1 MSKIEPSNAEVLLDG
16 EMVAGF
22 MVKPWTLTK
31 CALLSPVFE
40 SIAIDLKKRNLSF
53 RDFFSDGKVLNIE
66 QLYFVIM
73 PFMPEILRITLDTDV
88 DKIDQTSIINFIVV
102 IVRQNIEYLKNL
114 FALITT
120 MAQQLKEQ
128 TS

>member
-31 CALLSPVFE
+31 CASLSPVFE